1 MTPKIRTT
9 RYTFSQIGA
18 LACASACA
26 FLLWVGSAAA
36 QTQPASAEPDVF
48 AAIGRWVDD
57 TVVGV
62 TSGFSNARETLD
74 GIGDRAT
81 DTAKGAAE
89 TAAKVA
95 RIPLAPMVSG
105 RQRCIPAANG
115 APDCAAATEVL
126 CRTRGFSTGRSVDV
140 HSAQKCPA
148 EVWISG
154 RQPAPGECT
163 LETYVT
169 RAVCQ

>member
-1 MTPKIRTT
+1 MTRKHVARPILL
-9 RYTFSQIGA
+9 SPIGA
-18 LACASACA
+18 LARAGACAS
-26 FLLWVGSAAA
+26 LLWAGSAAA
-36 QTQPASAEPDVF
+36 QVQPANAEPDMF

-57 TVVGV
+57 TLVGV
-62 TSGFSNARETLD
+62 TSGFSNARGTLD
-74 GIGDRAT
+74 EIGDRAT
-81 DTAKGAAE
+81 GTARGAAE

-95 RIPLAPMVSG
+95 RIPLAPMVVG
-105 RQRCIPAANG
+105 HQRCVRAANG
-115 APDCAAATEVL
+115 APDCGAATEVL
-126 CRTRGFSTGRSVDV
+126 CRTKGFSAGRSVDV
-140 HSAQKCPA
+140 QSAQKCPA

>member
-1 MTPKIRTT
+1 MTSTT
-9 RYTFSQIGA
+9 RKTRSSPRSFGA
-18 LACASACA
+18 LACAGAC
-26 FLLWVGSAAA
+26 LSVLWAAAAAA
-36 QTQPASAEPDVF
+36 QGQPVSAEPDMF

-57 TVVGV
+57 TLVGV
-62 TSGFSNARETLD
+62 TSGFNNARGTLD
-74 GIGDRAT
+74 DIGDRAT

-105 RQRCIPAANG
+105 RQRCVPAANG
-115 APDCAAATEVL
+115 APDCVAATEVL
-126 CRTRGFSTGRSVDV
+126 CRTKGFSGGRSVDV
-140 HSAQKCPA
+140 QSAQKCPA